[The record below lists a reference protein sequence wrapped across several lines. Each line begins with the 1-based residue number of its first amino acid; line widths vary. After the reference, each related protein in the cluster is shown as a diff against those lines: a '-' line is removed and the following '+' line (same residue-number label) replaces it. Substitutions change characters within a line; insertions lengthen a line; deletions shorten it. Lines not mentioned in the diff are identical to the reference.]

1 MVFSSTVFLFLFL
14 PIVLIIYYNPIIKN
28 RKFKNLFLLIVSLL
42 FYAYGEPVFIF
53 FMLFSIMVNYL
64 LGRLVAQSPKGKKGN
79 SKHYVTIAYIYNL
92 FVLFIFKYLTFVL
105 KEFNL
110 LFKNDSFTINIAL
123 PIGISFFTFQ
133 MLSYVIDVYKD
144 PKKVQKNIIN
154 VALYVSLFPQLIAG
168 PIVRYETVANEL
180 ENRKENINDFI
191 CGLYRFIYGLGKKVL
206 ISNYVGL
213 IADNIFQNIQTS
225 PIAVGTAWIGAIA
238 YTLQIYFDFSGYSDM
253 AIGLGKM
260 FGFHFDENFN
270 YPYIAKSITDFWR
283 RWHISL
289 SSWLKDYIYIPLGG
303 NRKGKLRKYL
313 NTFITFAISGVWH
326 GSGLTFLIW
335 GVLHGLYNMI
345 ENILT
350 DIGIM
355 KKNKSNMPFGAR
367 FLRATFT
374 FILVDFA
381 WIFFKADSVQHA
393 CSYIIQMFTVKDFW
407 ILSDMNKFF
416 SLGLGAQELFILIF
430 ALMILGGMDLIAYKR
445 DIRIDQWLNIQGP
458 VFRMIFTLA
467 ILLYTM
473 VFGLYG
479 EVADPASFY
488 YMSF

>member
-289 SSWLKDYIYIPLGG
+289 STWFRDYVYIPLGG
-303 NRKGKLRKYL
+303 NRVSSKRQIFNLFVVWLFTGIWHGA
-313 NTFITFAISGVWH
+313 NWTFIVW
-326 GSGLTFLIW
+326 
-335 GVLHGLYNMI
+335 GLYYLILLLIEKKTKFMERVGKFSHLFTILFVIIGWVIFRADSLSIALSYIGNMFGI
-345 ENILT
+345 KANGLVDNMTIDYIKLSGFSIV
-350 DIGIM
+350 IGIILSTPII
-355 KKNKSNMPFGAR
+355 KALCQKININDNVKSSFKTVTA
-367 FLRATFT
+367 LAI
-374 FILVDFA
+374 FIL
-381 WIFFKADSVQHA
+381 SVLA
-393 CSYIIQMFTVKDFW
+393 CVRSTY
-407 ILSDMNKFF
+407 NP
-416 SLGLGAQELFILIF
+416 FIYF
-430 ALMILGGMDLIAYKR
+430 
-445 DIRIDQWLNIQGP
+445 N
-458 VFRMIFTLA
+458 F
-467 ILLYTM
+467 
-473 VFGLYG
+473 
-479 EVADPASFY
+479 
-488 YMSF
+488 